1 MPPLPDYEFLT
12 TGSENG
18 STWRGMHNQ
27 SQNESNPSKTHGGGQ
42 PELERKRSFL
52 SEKQT
57 YEEARERLCLHV
69 VNYEHWRMH
78 LGGLACLRWEDLV
91 ILFIYEEEEGEE
103 LRGNCK
109 SESERLVLSQKDLD
123 VWDVDIYTV
132 FRNAALT
139 SCRLHPPVLG
149 SIREILN
156 IPEEYCFGPKLYT
169 MSCQE
174 YRYGA
179 ATIFYPGVLAAIAES
194 FGGDLYIIP
203 SSVHEVLFFR
213 KEEADEPWGLKEII
227 CSVNRDVVLPGEVL
241 SNSLYQFR
249 RQIGELERVV

>member
-1 MPPLPDYEFLT
+1 M
-12 TGSENG
+12 
-18 STWRGMHNQ
+18 
-27 SQNESNPSKTHGGGQ
+27 
-42 PELERKRSFL
+42 ERRRSFL
-52 SEKQT
+52 SEKQS
-57 YEEARERLCLHV
+57 YEEARECLCLHV

-78 LGGLACLRWEDLV
+78 LGDLAYLRWEDLV
-91 ILFIYEEEEGEE
+91 ILFICEEQEREE
-103 LRGNCK
+103 LEDNCR
-109 SESERLVLSQKDLD
+109 SEAERLVLSRKDLEA
-123 VWDVDIYTV
+123 WNVDIYTV

-139 SCRLHPPVLG
+139 SCRLHPPVLS
-149 SIREILN
+149 SIRKILN
-156 IPEEYCFGPKLYT
+156 IPEEYCGGPSLYT
-169 MSCQE
+169 MSCRE

-213 KEEADEPWGLKEII
+213 KEEADEPWKLKEII
-227 CSVNRDVVLPGEVL
+227 CSVNREVVLPGEVL